1 MKPISILANTGILTQ
16 FLILLILLSTFVDG
30 LSQSGIDSHKIPLY
44 DEIQKIAE
52 KENLHLAY
60 ESGLLQNMYAKT
72 NVQNLSFD
80 KALDLILSQ
89 TDLEYILTKD
99 HQLLLRKKKLNN
111 PEKLKLFGRIRDKQN
126 KENIAYAAI
135 SLKGSAIG
143 CYSDEAGNFNLVI
156 PSDYIKGNDTI
167 IIHRLGYN
175 EKKIELNKFINSGE
189 VELDVKARLLP
200 LVTILNPI
208 KKIRLPNSL
217 FDYSINNQGY
227 EFYAFIT
234 NDILRKIQ
242 SLPSIYANKDK
253 SALINIRGS
262 KSFETLIL
270 IDGLRMYHPTHFY
283 NIFSSINN
291 DYVEKINVY
300 KNTIPPSIRSMTG
313 GVVEMIS
320 KPMNKDF
327 SADIEA
333 NLMFLGTVVNIPV
346 SNKAGLLL
354 SARKSIF
361 DKTQNNFANQVLS
374 PVDKQSALPV
384 LTRLDRKSPEFKF
397 YDFNGKFEYSINN
410 RNKIQ
415 IDFFSSR
422 DFFLDKYENIL
433 KKKTNDITSLKI
445 RYRDDANWINTGIGI
460 KYNLKFKNLHTNI
473 ALSSANYFDNSLLNI
488 NLVQKRHDSLKI
500 YFEDDFKISSIH
512 DLVFKIN
519 NQLKTGKNSF
529 LDFGLD
535 ITNYSVASQIIL
547 KLNPILDISKEYI
560 SYSLYTSFLNKINNL
575 EYRLT
580 LKTSYFTGTTN
591 YYVDPAIN
599 IKYHLTNKLFIYSS
613 INKQHQ
619 FLREIEYETPQST
632 NSYFWDLANK
642 STPVLSSKT
651 YSIGCT
657 YDNHKSK
664 INLEFYYKTQD
675 GQSILLRPKPTKRDK
690 PNPINLNYNIFYGDT
705 YIYGLDMV
713 WSQTLGNYTGQ
724 LAYTYS
730 VFNQRFKQIFK
741 NEYHPAPDDTR
752 HQLKLIQNYRLNK
765 WNFGLNLIYSS
776 GTPYFDFSDLKR
788 ASHRSEINFEDYI
801 KFLPD
806 YYRSDASIT
815 YSFKIYGK
823 NTQLNFSIFNLTNRM
838 NISDRRLISTNKD
851 FNPNNPLRLI
861 QSQTNLLK
869 RFVNIGIKFKL

>member
-1 MKPISILANTGILTQ
+1 MKPISILTNTGILTQ
-16 FLILLILLSTFVDG
+16 FLILLFLLSTFDG
-30 LSQSGIDSHKIPLY
+30 LSQSGINSHKIPLY

-60 ESGLLQNMYAKT
+60 ESGLLQNMYTKI
-72 NVQNLSFD
+72 NMQNLNFNE
-80 KALDLILSQ
+80 ALDLILSQ

-111 PEKLKLFGRIRDKQN
+111 PKKLKLIGRIRDKQN
-126 KENIAYAAI
+126 RENIAFAAI
-135 SLKGSAIG
+135 SLKGAAIG
-143 CYSDEAGNFNLVI
+143 CYSNEEGNFNLVI

-175 EKKIELNKFINSGE
+175 EKKIELNEFIHSGE

-200 LVTILNPI
+200 LVTILKPI
-208 KKIRLPNSL
+208 EKLRLTTSL
-217 FDYSINNQGY
+217 IDYDINNQD
-227 EFYAFIT
+227 YAFSTFIT
-234 NDILRKIQ
+234 DDVLRKIQ
-242 SLPSIYANKDK
+242 YFPSIYANKDK

-270 IDGLRMYHPTHFY
+270 LDGLRVYHPTHFY

-291 DYVEKINVY
+291 DYVEKINIY

-320 KPMNKDF
+320 KPVNKYF
-327 SADIEA
+327 SADVDA
-333 NLMFLGTVVNIPV
+333 NLMFLASVINIPI
-346 SNKAGLLL
+346 SNKAGLVL

-361 DKTQNNFANQVLS
+361 DKTQNNFVNQVLS

-384 LTRLDRKSPEFKF
+384 LTRLDRKIPEFKF

-410 RNKIQ
+410 NNKIQ

-433 KKKTNDITSLKI
+433 KKKTNDKTSLKI
-445 RYRDDANWINTGIGI
+445 SYRDDANWINTGIGI

-473 ALSSANYFDNSLLNI
+473 ALSSTNYLDNSLLDI
-488 NLVQKRHDSLKI
+488 KLVQKRRDSLRTNSILDHK
-500 YFEDDFKISSIH
+500 KSSIQ

-519 NQLKTGKNSF
+519 NQLKIEKNSS

-535 ITNYSVASQIIL
+535 ITNYSVVSQIKL
-547 KLNPILDISKEYI
+547 KKNPILDISKKNI
-560 SYSLYTSFLNKINNL
+560 SYSLYTSFWKKINKL
-575 EYRLT
+575 EYRLS
-580 LKTSYFTGTTN
+580 LKTSYFTGTTS
-591 YYVDPAIN
+591 YYFDPAIN
-599 IKYHLTNKLFIYSS
+599 IKYRLTNKLFIYSS

-632 NSYFWDLANK
+632 NSYFWDLADN

-651 YSIGCT
+651 FSIGCT

-664 INLEFYYKTQD
+664 INLEVYYKTQD
-675 GQSILLRPKPTKRDK
+675 GQSILLRPKPTKRDE

-705 YIYGLDMV
+705 YIYGLDIM
-713 WSQTLGNYTGQ
+713 WSQTLGNYTSQ

-730 VFNQRFKQIFK
+730 VFNQRFKQIFR

-752 HQLKLIQNYRLNK
+752 HHLKLIQNYKWNK

-788 ASHRSEINFEDYI
+788 TRHRSEINFENYI

-806 YYRSDASIT
+806 YFRSDASIA
-815 YSFKIYGK
+815 YSFKIYSK
-823 NTQLNFSIFNLTNRM
+823 NAQLNFSIFNLTNRM
-838 NISDRRLISTNKD
+838 NISDRRLISANRD
-851 FNPNNPLRLI
+851 FNPENPLRLI

-869 RFVNIGIKFKL
+869 RSVNIGVKIKL

>member
-1 MKPISILANTGILTQ
+1 MKPISILTNTGILTQ
-16 FLILLILLSTFVDG
+16 FLILLFLLSTFDG
-30 LSQSGIDSHKIPLY
+30 LSQSGINSHKIPLY

-60 ESGLLQNMYAKT
+60 ESGLLQNMYTKI
-72 NVQNLSFD
+72 NMQNLNFNE
-80 KALDLILSQ
+80 ALDLILSQ

-111 PEKLKLFGRIRDKQN
+111 PKKLKLIGRIRDKQN
-126 KENIAYAAI
+126 RENIAFAAI

-175 EKKIELNKFINSGE
+175 EKKIELNKFIHSGE

-208 KKIRLPNSL
+208 EKLRLTTSL
-217 FDYSINNQGY
+217 IDYDINNQD
-227 EFYAFIT
+227 YAFSTFIT
-234 NDILRKIQ
+234 DDVLRKIQ
-242 SLPSIYANKDK
+242 YFPSIYANKDK

-270 IDGLRMYHPTHFY
+270 LDGLRVYHPTHFY

-291 DYVEKINVY
+291 DYVEKINIY

-320 KPMNKDF
+320 KPVNKYF
-327 SADIEA
+327 SADVDA
-333 NLMFLGTVVNIPV
+333 NLMFLASVINIPI
-346 SNKAGLLL
+346 SNKAGLVL

-361 DKTQNNFANQVLS
+361 DKTQNNFVNQVLS

-384 LTRLDRKSPEFKF
+384 LTRLDRKIPEFKF

-410 RNKIQ
+410 NNKIQ

-433 KKKTNDITSLKI
+433 KKKTNDKTSLKI
-445 RYRDDANWINTGIGI
+445 SYRDDANWINTGIGI

-473 ALSSANYFDNSLLNI
+473 ALSSTNYLDNSLLDI
-488 NLVQKRHDSLKI
+488 KLVQKRRDSLRTNSILDHK
-500 YFEDDFKISSIH
+500 KSSIQ

-519 NQLKTGKNSF
+519 NQLKIEKNSS

-535 ITNYSVASQIIL
+535 ITNYSVVSQIKL
-547 KLNPILDISKEYI
+547 KKNPILDISKKNI
-560 SYSLYTSFLNKINNL
+560 SYSLYTSFWKKINKL
-575 EYRLT
+575 EYRLS
-580 LKTSYFTGTTN
+580 LKTSYFTGTTS
-591 YYVDPAIN
+591 YYFDPAIN
-599 IKYHLTNKLFIYSS
+599 IKYRLTNKLFIYSS

-632 NSYFWDLANK
+632 NSYFWDLADN

-651 YSIGCT
+651 FSIGCT

-664 INLEFYYKTQD
+664 INLEVYYKTQD
-675 GQSILLRPKPTKRDK
+675 GQSILLRPKPTKRDE

-705 YIYGLDMV
+705 YIYGLDIM
-713 WSQTLGNYTGQ
+713 WSQTLGNYTSQ

-730 VFNQRFKQIFK
+730 VFNQRFKQIFR

-752 HQLKLIQNYRLNK
+752 HHLKLIQNYKWNK

-788 ASHRSEINFEDYI
+788 TRHRSEINFENYI

-806 YYRSDASIT
+806 YFRSDASIA
-815 YSFKIYGK
+815 YSFKIYSK
-823 NTQLNFSIFNLTNRM
+823 NAQLNFSIFNLTNRM
-838 NISDRRLISTNKD
+838 NISDRRLISANRD
-851 FNPNNPLRLI
+851 FNPDNPLRLI

-869 RFVNIGIKFKL
+869 RSVNIGVKIKL